1 MTGPVSFDALAQR
14 FNADRRASH
23 GDGASGPEARLTRA
37 LDAIGWRSAGGESL
51 DDVAAFAVQ
60 ILAACVTGH
69 RNTATAVR
77 DIADLMRQS
86 MADLDGSMPPASAF
100 VPAAED
106 VLRRYVAD

>member
-1 MTGPVSFDALAQR
+1 VTGPVSIEALAQR
-14 FNADRRASH
+14 FTADQRASL
-23 GDGASGPEARLTRA
+23 GDGESGPEARLTRA
-37 LDAIGWRSAGGESL
+37 FDAIGWRSAGGESL
-51 DDVAAFAVQ
+51 EGVAAFAAQ

-106 VLRRYVAD
+106 VLRRYVND